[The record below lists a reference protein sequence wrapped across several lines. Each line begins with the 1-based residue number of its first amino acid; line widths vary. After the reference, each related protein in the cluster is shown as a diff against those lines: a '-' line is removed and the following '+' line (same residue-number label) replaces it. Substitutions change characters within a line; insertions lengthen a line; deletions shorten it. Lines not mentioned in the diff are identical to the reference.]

1 MENETKQ
8 PVSKLEKAALNIRI
22 YASLSFLVVFAFIDS
37 VSIALVVSSVKNDD
51 GPVGFSI
58 FILLVFLAF
67 TYVSLMSFLKNN
79 KARNELYKKEA
90 EQNVNQDDF
99 VDIDQIKLEVRVGS
113 VLKPEFEIMYRDA
126 RNNLSCRK
134 IHIFNFD
141 GRLIDAYCFNRRE
154 NRSFLVSRI
163 EECVDLSTGE
173 VIKGD
178 LKKVFAKYDG

>member
-22 YASLSFLVVFAFIDS
+22 YASLSFLVVFALIDS

-67 TYVSLMSFLKNN
+67 TYVTLMSFLKNN

-99 VDIDQIKLEVRVGS
+99 VNIEKLH
-113 VLKPEFEIMYRDA
+113 FEK
-126 RNNLSCRK
+126 CRYHA
-134 IHIFNFD
+134 HIRQHIGLNDWFHCNTL
-141 GRLIDAYCFNRRE
+141 GCM
-154 NRSFLVSRI
+154 
-163 EECVDLSTGE
+163 
-173 VIKGD
+173 K
-178 LKKVFAKYDG
+178 